1 MEQEIY
7 IDSDNQK
14 VTIVDP
20 NELDPNGN
28 PIFVEYTFDEW
39 DALNE

>member
-7 IDSDNQK
+7 IDEEK
-14 VTIVDP
+14 RIVLIVDSS
-20 NELDPNGN
+20 ELDPNGN
-28 PIFVEYTFDEW
+28 PLFVEYTFEEW